1 MADVVGALTVLGESA
16 DWLKDADG
24 ASIRDHRLAALEAYR
39 AAWARPTDERLHK
52 NLRGAVADLFRALR
66 HNHLYPDDILL
77 GKRKNGKPRFLPE
90 PISLRKD
97 FEQLTNFCVVNRFG
111 IGEIHLLYLVLLL
124 CRMLYQMAKVP
135 YDQMIEQAVG
145 DALFLRVPIYRA
157 DNLGAF
163 SSEVKARFHAVRVL
177 RCMRKLGLFN
187 DDPVE
192 KITPQDEALAR
203 ELLSDKNCV
212 EAGRCVQEPHR
223 AAFQVFDAASALEE
237 HVRAH
242 AASRVPLDERTPSE
256 LFNRLRHRIR
266 RLTGRSKTGK
276 VRRDRLMNLGVAA
289 IVRAMAHVDHVL
301 GQRMYSFLRTKS
313 TSRPT
318 VRHTR
323 MFRLLPNNTE
333 RLRFLNFLY
342 QHGNQNPIYYLRKFG
357 PLFPKRRLRFVRKEV
372 GFALEKPPASAAPE
386 PEATPPEGSDTAE
399 SSES

>member
-24 ASIRDHRLAALEAYR
+24 ASIRDHRLAGLEAYR
-39 AAWARPTDERLHK
+39 AAWARPSDGRLHK
-52 NLRGAVADLFRALR
+52 NLRGALASLFHALR
-66 HNHLYPDDILL
+66 HNHLYPDEIVL
-77 GKRKNGKPRFLPE
+77 GKAKDGKPRFLPE
-90 PISLRKD
+90 FTSLRKD

-111 IGEIHLLYLVLLL
+111 IGEIHLLYVTLLL
-124 CRMLYQMAKVP
+124 CRMLYEMERVP

-145 DALFLRVPIYRA
+145 DVLFLRVPIYRA

-163 SSEVKARFHAVRVL
+163 SSEVKARFHAVRIL

-187 DDPVE
+187 DDPVGT
-192 KITPQDEALAR
+192 ITPQDEALAK
-203 ELLSDKNCV
+203 ELLADKICA

-242 AASRVPLDERTPSE
+242 AASRVPLDERTPAE

-266 RLTGRSKTGK
+266 RLAGRGKTGK

-313 TSRPT
+313 AGRPT
-318 VRHTR
+318 VRHKR

-333 RLRFLNFLY
+333 RLRFLNFLH
-342 QHGNQNPIYYLRKFG
+342 QHGSQNPIYYLRKFG

-372 GFALEKPPASAAPE
+372 GFALEKPPASE
-386 PEATPPEGSDTAE
+386 PEAPPPEGSDSAE
-399 SSES
+399 SPGS